1 MRFLPAAVLPALLSV
16 GLAAQSPAQGPAIS
30 EARPSFAEW
39 LDGVRQEA
47 LARGISAATV
57 ETALSNIPEPL
68 PVVIERDRTQAETV
82 LPLETYIRR
91 GLTQARIR
99 RGREMT
105 TRHKRALDKVAQE
118 YGVPSRIIAGI
129 WGVESNFG
137 AFSGTRPT
145 IDSLATLAYDP
156 RRSTL
161 FRRELFSA
169 LEILDRGDI
178 EHARMRGSWAGAMG
192 QPQFMPSSYL
202 NYAVDYDGDGRKDI
216 WTTTEDVFAS
226 IGNYLKGHG
235 WNTGQPYVREVTVSK
250 AVATKIAATVARRD
264 GSCSARRDMTVALPL
279 DEWQR
284 IGVRSVVNR
293 ALPRSGERAS
303 LVSGTSRSFLVFD
316 NYDALLE
323 YNCAHA
329 YALTVALL
337 GERILGTPP
346 APARPAARAAERPAA
361 ARRAR

>member
-1 MRFLPAAVLPALLSV
+1 MRSLSAALLLILLSIT
-16 GLAAQSPAQGPAIS
+16 LAAQAPPPPQTASAADT
-30 EARPSFAEW
+30 RPSFAEW
-39 LDGVRQEA
+39 LEGVRQEA
-47 LARGISAATV
+47 LARGIRSATI
-57 ETALSNIPEPL
+57 ETALRDIPEPL
-68 PVVIERDRTQAETV
+68 PVVLERDRAQAEVV

-105 TRHKRALDKVAQE
+105 ARHKVSLDKVAAQ

-145 IDSLATLAYDP
+145 ISSLATLAYDP

-202 NYAVDYDGDGRKDI
+202 NFAVDYDGDGRKDI

-226 IGNYLKGHG
+226 VGNYLKGHG
-235 WNTGQPYVREVTVSK
+235 WKTGQPYVREVTVSK
-250 AVATKIAATVARRD
+250 AVATKIAANVARRD
-264 GSCSARRDMTVALPL
+264 GSCSARRDMTVALPI
-279 DEWQR
+279 DEWQA
-284 IGVRSVVNR
+284 IGVRSVVGR
-293 ALPRSGERAS
+293 ALPRSSERAS
-303 LVSGTSRSFLVFD
+303 LVSGASRSFLVFD

-337 GERILGTPP
+337 GERILGTPAP
-346 APARPAARAAERPAA
+346 APPPAPRATRPAR
-361 ARRAR
+361 